1 MIFLATAILAV
12 IAIFGA
18 GTMRVALQDLALLE
32 TQQAAQRAAE
42 AAASVTAELVLA
54 QSSDDA
60 IQSAATDEALAVAR
74 ANVMRGDVTNVAV
87 NRSPSANDLANLTV
101 TVLTSYGGMTGPLSL
116 RAVAAAGV
124 PKPRSQ

>member
-12 IAIFGA
+12 IALFGA

-42 AAASVTAELVLA
+42 AAAGVTAELVLA

-60 IQSAATDEALAVAR
+60 IQSGATNEARAVAR
-74 ANVMRGDVTNVAV
+74 ANVMRGDVTNVTV
-87 NRSPSANDLANLTV
+87 TRFPSANDLADLTV
-101 TVLTSYGGMTGPLSL
+101 TVFTSYGGMTGPLSL